1 MSIRVLLDGQDITES
16 LNKQYPL
23 PDSAVNGIY
32 PSRKAGEWYD
42 LLACISENEALKKN
56 YFNGGDYG
64 VHEMQIVD
72 SSGNSY
78 QCRVLL
84 RMKYSARNH

>member
-1 MSIRVLLDGQDITES
+1 MSLKVTLDGQDITAS

-23 PDSAVNGIY
+23 PDAVATGVF

-42 LLACISENEALKKN
+42 LLKCIDENEFLREN

-64 VHEMQIVD
+64 VHEM
-72 SSGNSY
+72 
-78 QCRVLL
+78 RVISDTGENFDVRILL
-84 RMKYSARNH
+84 RMKYSSRNH

>member
-1 MSIRVLLDGQDITES
+1 MGLKVTLDGEDITES

-23 PDSAVNGIY
+23 PDSIETGVF
-32 PSRKAGEWYD
+32 PSKKAGEWYD
-42 LLACISENEALKKN
+42 LLQCIDENENLRKN

-64 VHEMQIVD
+64 VHEMKIISED
-72 SSGNSY
+72 GINFDM
-78 QCRVLL
+78 RLLL